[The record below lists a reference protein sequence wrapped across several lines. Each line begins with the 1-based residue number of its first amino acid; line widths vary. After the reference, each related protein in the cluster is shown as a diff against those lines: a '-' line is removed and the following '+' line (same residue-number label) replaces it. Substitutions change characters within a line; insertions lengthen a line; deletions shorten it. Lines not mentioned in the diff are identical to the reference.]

1 VLQRHKIASNFW
13 SGGENIFES
22 HWHRE
27 SANASSPASILSG
40 REGNHRQ
47 SQGNSMTSTRTVLKR
62 LQLTLAAISV
72 AAVLT
77 PLQAQMPSG
86 PGTTGKPAESA
97 ASGMDRSN
105 MPMDGKMMGNGG
117 DMMSKMGSMQNQ
129 MTAMKPTGNPD
140 IDFALM
146 MRMHHQGAISMAEA
160 ELKDGK
166 DPQMKKMATAI
177 IATQKKE
184 IATLDKFLASK
195 GQSAM
200 TMKP

>member
-1 VLQRHKIASNFW
+1 
-13 SGGENIFES
+13 
-22 HWHRE
+22 
-27 SANASSPASILSG
+27 
-40 REGNHRQ
+40 
-47 SQGNSMTSTRTVLKR
+47 
-62 LQLTLAAISV
+62 
-72 AAVLT
+72 
-77 PLQAQMPSG
+77 
-86 PGTTGKPAESA
+86 
-97 ASGMDRSN
+97 MDRSN

-146 MRMHHQGAISMAEA
+146 MRMHYQGAISMAEA